1 MWSHACC
8 YMSSHVVTCSRHT
21 YVITCGHMWSH
32 VITCHHMSSH
42 VITCGH
48 MIVVTCCHMLSHVV
62 TCGHMSACLVQ
73 VVGEYGYLAEEVGM
87 EAILEKVTALLGS
100 RFSEADT
107 YGWVVTAVTKLV
119 SQLGHMPE
127 SVQSLVAV
135 HLTSTSTDVQQ
146 VSLGLGLG
154 LGLGLN
160 VQRVSTGATQGIN
173 HSLQTI

>member
-1 MWSHACC
+1 
-8 YMSSHVVTCSRHT
+8 
-21 YVITCGHMWSH
+21 
-32 VITCHHMSSH
+32 
-42 VITCGH
+42 
-48 MIVVTCCHMLSHVV
+48 
-62 TCGHMSACLVQ
+62 
-73 VVGEYGYLAEEVGM
+73 M

-154 LGLGLN
+154 LD